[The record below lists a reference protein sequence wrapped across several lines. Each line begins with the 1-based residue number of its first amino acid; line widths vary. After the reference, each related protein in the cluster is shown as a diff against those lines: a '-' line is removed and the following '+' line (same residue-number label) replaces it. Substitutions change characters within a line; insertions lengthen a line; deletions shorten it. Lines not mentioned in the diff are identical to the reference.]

1 MRLQQAFPSR
11 ANAGTAKAKR
21 DQYLQAIKKAKASY
35 WDTFLQNAKGK
46 EIFKALSY
54 TKKRTIRAI
63 PELQYQKQNR
73 ETRVV
78 DQFKEQCTAFITTLF
93 SSPPTTNTRLD
104 WSNYQQGDWEWQGLD
119 RVEVYN
125 AIFTSS
131 PKKAIGTDKLSF
143 AILQKAY

>member
-11 ANAGTAKAKR
+11 ANARTAKAKR

-73 ETRVV
+73 EARVT
-78 DQFKEQCTAFITTLF
+78 DQFKE
-93 SSPPTTNTRLD
+93 
-104 WSNYQQGDWEWQGLD
+104 
-119 RVEVYN
+119 
-125 AIFTSS
+125 
-131 PKKAIGTDKLSF
+131 
-143 AILQKAY
+143 